1 MEGVEQVNK
10 RLEETIRSLERA
22 GSLAVQ
28 MTAAQCVVYAKQRA
42 PWTDRTGNARRSIH
56 SEASNQN
63 MTAAVGIGVF
73 YGKYL
78 EKSNGGRYRV
88 IDPTVFSYGRVEFM
102 KNLKGIM

>member
-1 MEGVEQVNK
+1 MEGVAQVSK

-22 GSLAVQ
+22 GGLAVQ
-28 MTAAQCVVYAKQRA
+28 VTAAQCVVYAKQRA

-56 SEASNQN
+56 SEPGDKN
-63 MTAAVGIGVF
+63 MSAAIGIGVF

-78 EKSNGGRYRV
+78 EKSHGGRYRV
-88 IDPTVFSYGRVEFM
+88 IDPTVFSYGKVEFM